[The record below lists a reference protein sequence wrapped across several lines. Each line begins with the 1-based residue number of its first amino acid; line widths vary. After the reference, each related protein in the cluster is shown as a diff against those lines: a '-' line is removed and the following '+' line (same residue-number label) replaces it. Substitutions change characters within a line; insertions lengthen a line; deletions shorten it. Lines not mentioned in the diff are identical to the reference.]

1 MMYEKDFIIL
11 TTNVVMSVVAITL
24 QVATKDVLHRVV
36 KERKN
41 ITMNTI
47 YNPQIVG
54 DKDQPI

>member
-1 MMYEKDFIIL
+1 
-11 TTNVVMSVVAITL
+11 MSVVAITL

-41 ITMNTI
+41 ITLNI
-47 YNPQIVG
+47 VYDPQIVG